1 MISECERWWS
11 FKLIICSVPLID
23 EAKSSI
29 QSQNPQAA
37 LESAEQSIQ
46 EFPNDPLGYYYKAVA
61 LGEIA
66 GNEPDPAMRTDYYEQ
81 MNEAFSTA
89 EAMADTMEQSPSEI
103 GNISSVRGVLWQT
116 EHNKG
121 VQFVQDDSLKNTVDN
136 PMSRSVQHLKNATI
150 LQPDSS
156 LSWNVLSQVATM
168 DKNYEEAAKAKT
180 RYIEIVP
187 DSSVTPNDHI
197 QLASFYYN
205 LEQQQK
211 VVEVFEKAQEQYPD
225 NQDIV
230 SNLADAYNRIGEPEK
245 AISTVERLVE
255 QNPENPRF
263 HLVLG
268 TQIYQK
274 ALEVGD
280 TVSANSDEIL
290 QLQRKLSKASG
301 DQANQIKQQIADLEQ
316 ENAELQPR
324 VDELTDRAEEE
335 LNLVLEYNSESAQ
348 AYNTLGV
355 IYQNKAKAVFD
366 MRNRTTE
373 DNAKAK
379 RLDDKG
385 KELLRKSMG
394 YYESATEIE
403 PDNQDYWRSLFS
415 IYTTLGMDEKAKEAM
430 NKAGIN

>member
-1 MISECERWWS
+1 
-11 FKLIICSVPLID
+11 LIGCGSSNPLID